1 MQPQFLVRRIS
12 LALGMLLLF
21 ALFGVRAHPAAAS
34 TTSPM
39 SSPTYVRIVDATPD
53 AGVTS
58 MFVDGTQ
65 FVENFQFGTVTN
77 YVTVPAGWH
86 KWEMALIGKGPN
98 APIISQMIHCD
109 PGEPYTIAAYGTKAS
124 GLKLVLF
131 QDDNELV
138 SGMTKVRVYHLA
150 SDIASVSVTAGATPI
165 ASGLA
170 YRQGSKYAALSP
182 GSYTFSITD
191 TTSNAVAS
199 VSTRL
204 EANTVESIFVIG
216 RVNATSQ
223 LEVVTIQTTGLPA
236 LPQTGSDPN
245 PMGRDTPVM
254 VPWLWIVLVLVVM
267 GDVAGSVRA
276 CLVITERRSTV
287 KKKCL

>member
-21 ALFGVRAHPAAAS
+21 ALFGAQTHPAAAR

-39 SSPTYVRIVDATPD
+39 YSPTYVRIVDATPD
-53 AGVTS
+53 AGITS

-65 FVENFQFGTVTN
+65 LVENFQFGTVTN
-77 YVTVPAGWH
+77 YVTIPAGWH

-98 APIISQMIHCD
+98 APIISQVIHCD

-150 SDIASVSVTAGATPI
+150 PDLAPVSVTAGATPI
-165 ASGLA
+165 VSGLT
-170 YRQGSKYAALSP
+170 YPQSSKYVALSP

-191 TTSNAVAS
+191 NTSNAATS
-199 VSTRL
+199 VSTQL

-216 RVNATSQ
+216 RGNATSQ
-223 LEVVTIQTTGLPA
+223 LQVVTIQTTGLPA
-236 LPQTGSDPN
+236 LPPTGSDPN
-245 PMGRDTPVM
+245 PMGRETPVM
-254 VPWLWIVLVLVVM
+254 IPWLWIVLVLVVM
-267 GDVAGSVRA
+267 GVVVGSLRPGLTSRPSKEKV
-276 CLVITERRSTV
+276 S
-287 KKKCL
+287 